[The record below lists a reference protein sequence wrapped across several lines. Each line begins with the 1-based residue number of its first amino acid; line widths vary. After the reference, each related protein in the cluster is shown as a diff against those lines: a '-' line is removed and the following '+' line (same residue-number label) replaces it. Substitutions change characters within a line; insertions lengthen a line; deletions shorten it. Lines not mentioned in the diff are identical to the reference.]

1 MANEINVKM
10 FDDQNDL
17 FDCMALDVERDIL
30 KTVEKDGGCSILLSG
45 GSTPRPVYE
54 RIGRSLETMN
64 AIKWGLIDDR
74 FVGAES
80 DYSNERMI
88 RETLGEKADIAGL
101 VSDLKDRRLNRQKAV
116 ERYGQFFMKTNISIL
131 GMGQDGHTASIFPGD
146 KASEDLR
153 ESNKVG
159 IENTIAPFY
168 PEERI
173 TCSPQ
178 MICNSEKIYLVIT
191 GKDKLDILMDFSLK
205 LPIHDIM
212 SKRPDISIYYAD

>member
-88 RETLGEKADIAGL
+88 RETLGRQIFQFLAWGRMVIL
-101 VSDLKDRRLNRQKAV
+101 LQFSRVTRLLK
-116 ERYGQFFMKTNISIL
+116 TL
-131 GMGQDGHTASIFPGD
+131 G
-146 KASEDLR
+146 
-153 ESNKVG
+153 KV
-159 IENTIAPFY
+159 I
-168 PEERI
+168 
-173 TCSPQ
+173 
-178 MICNSEKIYLVIT
+178 K
-191 GKDKLDILMDFSLK
+191 
-205 LPIHDIM
+205 
-212 SKRPDISIYYAD
+212 